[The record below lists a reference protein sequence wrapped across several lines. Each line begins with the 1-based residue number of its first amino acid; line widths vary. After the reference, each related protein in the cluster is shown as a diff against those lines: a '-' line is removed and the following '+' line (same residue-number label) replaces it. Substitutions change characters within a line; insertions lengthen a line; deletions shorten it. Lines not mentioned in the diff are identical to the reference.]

1 METSDRVAALP
12 SSVFEVS
19 QASLSL
25 EGELLTTKVSFQYR
39 ERDRIVRPPGTR
51 NLLIIRLPIGR

>member
-25 EGELLTTKVSFQYR
+25 EGELLTKKVSFQYR
-39 ERDRIVRPPGTR
+39 ERDRIVRPPGLEPGTY
-51 NLLIIRLPIGR
+51 